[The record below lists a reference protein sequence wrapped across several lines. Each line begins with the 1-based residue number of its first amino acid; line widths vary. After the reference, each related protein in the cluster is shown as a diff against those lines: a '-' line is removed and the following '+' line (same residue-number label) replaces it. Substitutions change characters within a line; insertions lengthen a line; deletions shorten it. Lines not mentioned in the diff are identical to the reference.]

1 MGESFWSTSRNLL
14 DGVKERGGE
23 RGGILLCSGLISCW
37 NIKIAT
43 PKYNIL
49 ELVFVLFC
57 PFSDGKNWA
66 GIRYLYNKYDS
77 SAFGLCL
84 VKYLPIFPQLGR
96 TFAAPLTGRPFGTKR
111 PFSQIRLGFPVS
123 QSGWALF

>member
-1 MGESFWSTSRNLL
+1 ML

-57 PFSDGKNWA
+57 PFSDGKNKIGLVL
-66 GIRYLYNKYDS
+66 GICIINM
-77 SAFGLCL
+77 
-84 VKYLPIFPQLGR
+84 
-96 TFAAPLTGRPFGTKR
+96 T
-111 PFSQIRLGFPVS
+111 
-123 QSGWALF
+123 ALLSVYVW